1 MSKSN
6 ILTYEALS
14 HIYYMPSSF
23 QRITMIYIENPKP
36 TEVNFILLPL
46 RKKTSHQF
54 PCDPVQITHTS
65 CHIKRGVMNFP
76 THEWSWYVSLLEMD
90 KNASKS
96 VFTITMGTKTMN
108 NFKNKYIL
116 VNKIKFERKQF
127 RGKDLSK
134 SRKCVLI
141 L

>member
-1 MSKSN
+1 
-6 ILTYEALS
+6 
-14 HIYYMPSSF
+14 MPSSF
-23 QRITMIYIENPKP
+23 QRMTMIYIENPKP

-96 VFTITMGTKTMN
+96 VFTITM
-108 NFKNKYIL
+108 
-116 VNKIKFERKQF
+116 
-127 RGKDLSK
+127 
-134 SRKCVLI
+134 
-141 L
+141 